1 MATQGYGVQVAK
13 ATRGFISALLACGLL
28 LTGCHG
34 TVLPGRA
41 TTTTTTTTTSAPSLP
56 PAAEAQQVI
65 DYYKGYLDVQLPA
78 DAQQL
83 RVTKPPLEDFR
94 AKALISFTAPR
105 DQVISQTCRGL
116 KNIYPETKPPLISA
130 SDEGRILEYAS
141 VTINRDDYGYCSGE
155 KSGREA
161 FVLVPKTDDGTTY
174 VILYHVP
181 YR

>member
-13 ATRGFISALLACGLL
+13 ARRGFISALLACGLL

-34 TVLPGRA
+34 TVSPGR
-41 TTTTTTTTTSAPSLP
+41 TTTTTTTATSAPSLS

-65 DYYKGYLDVQLPA
+65 DYYKGYLDIQLPA

-83 RVTKPPLEDFR
+83 RVTKPPLEEFR

-161 FVLVPKTDDGTTY
+161 FVLIPRAEGRTTY
-174 VILYHVP
+174 LILYHPP